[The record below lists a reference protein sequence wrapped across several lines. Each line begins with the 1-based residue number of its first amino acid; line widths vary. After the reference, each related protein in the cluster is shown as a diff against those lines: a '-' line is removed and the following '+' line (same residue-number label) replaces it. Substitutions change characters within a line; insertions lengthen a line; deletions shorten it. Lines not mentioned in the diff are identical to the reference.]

1 MNTHLQFLTSKT
13 SCVNQSIWKLGFNH
27 GTLISAVRLFD
38 TSEYT
43 FQPANDET
51 KELYNV
57 FKSALDSGDK
67 AQLQAVLDELNVKA
81 MLEARQGGGV
91 FGGRETKGQQDNG
104 GKKKSSKKKKKSLRD
119 DQKKVLQP
127 F

>member
-1 MNTHLQFLTSKT
+1 M
-13 SCVNQSIWKLGFNH
+13 
-27 GTLISAVRLFD
+27 
-38 TSEYT
+38 
-43 FQPANDET
+43 
-51 KELYNV
+51 

-119 DQKKVLQP
+119 GQKKVCSP
-127 F
+127 FEVIGESFAPEPRTVKAKLSMNKLNTSCSHVMANSFPD

>member
-1 MNTHLQFLTSKT
+1 M
-13 SCVNQSIWKLGFNH
+13 
-27 GTLISAVRLFD
+27 
-38 TSEYT
+38 
-43 FQPANDET
+43 
-51 KELYNV
+51 

-119 DQKKVLQP
+119 GQKKVCSP
-127 F
+127 FEFVDESFEPNPELNVLGQTHYSLLPILMAWLKLLLTESDIPERLESFGIK